1 MADSSV
7 LIGLPKILHF
17 PEFRIKRNN
26 RLALESGVV
35 KMIRKVRPG
44 KFFPSKLIANSLNFS
59 TSGALL
65 EWVNGCKCTNSNR
78 F

>member
-44 KFFPSKLIANSLNFS
+44 KFFQAS
-59 TSGALL
+59 
-65 EWVNGCKCTNSNR
+65 
-78 F
+78 